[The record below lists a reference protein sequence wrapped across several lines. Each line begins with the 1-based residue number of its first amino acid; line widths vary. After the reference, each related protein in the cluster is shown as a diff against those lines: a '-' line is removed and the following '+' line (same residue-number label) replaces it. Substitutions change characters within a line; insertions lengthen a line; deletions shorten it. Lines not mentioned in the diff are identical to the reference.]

1 MGWMETPLVRD
12 QDPKFVAE
20 RAQQFQLKQ
29 ITGAI
34 VAEYALRRYS
44 THNDM
49 FDVRIVQ
56 RPCSDSSATTYTV
69 SA

>member
-1 MGWMETPLVRD
+1 M
-12 QDPKFVAE
+12 
-20 RAQQFQLKQ
+20 Q